1 MYEKGKTSAF
11 WRAWVKLGHELSQLS
26 IQFCADHDTGGP
38 VAAFVHRDSWA
49 CMPLVLSHKKNA
61 SLGLL
66 PTFFDGMER
75 SSAVHWSGM
84 LYMGRKKTY
93 FQHTINESAGRSNK
107 FLVAIYDKTFTT
119 TLAHCYLIKY
129 QESSPIIKN
138 LN

>member
-11 WRAWVKLGHELSQLS
+11 SRAWVKLGHELSQLS

-66 PTFFDGMER
+66 YCRPSLMAW
-75 SSAVHWSGM
+75 SAVVQSTGVACCTWGAK
-84 LYMGRKKTY
+84 RRT
-93 FQHTINESAGRSNK
+93 SN
-107 FLVAIYDKTFTT
+107 TR
-119 TLAHCYLIKY
+119 
-129 QESSPIIKN
+129 
-138 LN
+138 

>member
-1 MYEKGKTSAF
+1 MRKASAF
-11 WRAWVKLGHELSQLS
+11 SIACVGQSVKLGHERSQLS
-26 IQFCADHDTGGP
+26 IQFCADHDTGGT

-66 PTFFDGMER
+66 YCRPSLM
-75 SSAVHWSGM
+75 AWSGM

-107 FLVAIYDKTFTT
+107 FLVAIYDKAFTT

>member
-1 MYEKGKTSAF
+1 MYEKGKASAF
-11 WRAWVKLGHELSQLS
+11 SRAWVKLGHELSQLS

-61 SLGLL
+61 RALPQPSL
-66 PTFFDGMER
+66 

-93 FQHTINESAGRSNK
+93 FQHAINDR
-107 FLVAIYDKTFTT
+107 IR
-119 TLAHCYLIKY
+119 
-129 QESSPIIKN
+129 Q
-138 LN
+138 